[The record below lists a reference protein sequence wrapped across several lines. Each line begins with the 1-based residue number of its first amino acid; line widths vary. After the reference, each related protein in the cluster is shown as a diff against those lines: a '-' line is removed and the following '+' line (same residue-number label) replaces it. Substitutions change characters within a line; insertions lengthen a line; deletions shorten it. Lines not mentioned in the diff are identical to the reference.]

1 MNDLGA
7 VHEALAKHGV
17 GSADTSYDLTL
28 LAAAVYARG
37 WSYDIDRTG
46 GDFRATINQSGE
58 LGQFRA
64 VGMGWSLEAAL
75 AFALARAFKIAQP
88 G

>member
-1 MNDLGA
+1 
-7 VHEALAKHGV
+7 LADHGV
-17 GSADTSYDLTL
+17 GSAGTSYDLTV
-28 LAAAVYARG
+28 LAAAIYAHG

-58 LGQFRA
+58 AGQLRA

-75 AFALARAFKIAQP
+75 AFALARAFKISQP
-88 G
+88 GESLAAR